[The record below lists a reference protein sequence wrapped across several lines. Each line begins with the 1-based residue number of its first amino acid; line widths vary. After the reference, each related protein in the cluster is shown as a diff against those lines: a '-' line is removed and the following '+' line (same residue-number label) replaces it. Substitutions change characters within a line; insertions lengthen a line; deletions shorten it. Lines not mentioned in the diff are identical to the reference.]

1 MGYTMKKFI
10 AISGVIAAS
19 SFMQLSLAKSGDI
32 NFTGSLTAATCTATA
47 PGSTANNINVPM
59 GIVSI
64 ADLEDG
70 STGQASTT
78 TQLQLDITCSGATDL
93 SNAHMSFD
101 PVSGSGLD
109 TGDTRL
115 LKIDSGGATGVGI
128 ALLDNTDKILN
139 LGAGDRLTTALTLG
153 AAGAATAKLD
163 LRAAYI
169 KNGQALL
176 AGDANA
182 SMPFTFIYD

>member
-1 MGYTMKKFI
+1 MKKLILVSSII
-10 AISGVIAAS
+10 AVT
-19 SFMQLSLAKSGDI
+19 SFMQLSQAKTGDI
-32 NFTGSLTAATCTATA
+32 NFTGSLTAATCSATA

-78 TQLQLDITCSGATDL
+78 TQLQLDINCTGATDL

-109 TGDTRL
+109 ADDTRL
-115 LKIDSGGATGVGI
+115 LKINTGGATGVGI
-128 ALLDNTDKILN
+128 ALLDSSDTILN
-139 LGAGDRLTTALTLG
+139 LGAGDRLTTALIVDGT
-153 AAGAATAKLD
+153 GAATAKLD

-169 KNGQALL
+169 KNGTPL
-176 AGDANA
+176 AAGTANA
-182 SMPFTFIYD
+182 NMPFTFIYD